1 MVRPSMNLNPTRN
14 PSLRGTDSDALMK
27 MTLGPGVMV
36 AAAFVGPGTVTT
48 ASVAGAS
55 SGISLLWAVA
65 ISVLATIVLQELSIR
80 SALSTDQDLAPLIR
94 QFGDDRGWAV
104 PVAILI
110 LCSVGLGNA
119 VYQSGNLV
127 GAALGLSGATPI
139 SFIAAV
145 LAAGT
150 FAAVLIVID
159 RYRLLERIML
169 ILVGL
174 MTGVLIGLAVACLPE
189 LMAAHRQVLDTA
201 QNLDVTLVLA
211 LIGTT
216 VVPYNLFLHAT
227 AVRRRW
233 SGMALTDA
241 LRQARR
247 ESVFAISMGGVVT
260 AAIMIVATVVIAGD
274 TSRPALE
281 ALQMGIDQRFPGAGR
296 WAIGMGL
303 FAAGLTSAIAAPVA
317 AGWAVCGVMG
327 WDSSSGSKAF
337 KGVALA
343 VLAVGL
349 SFALVSAR
357 PVALIVLAQATNA
370 VLLPFVALVLLA
382 IVNSP
387 LIPGDYRN
395 GPQQNLMVMGVTAIV
410 ITLAT
415 IKLFSVFA

>member
-1 MVRPSMNLNPTRN
+1 
-14 PSLRGTDSDALMK
+14 MK

-119 VYQSGNLV
+119 AYQSGNLV

-189 LMAAHRQVLDTA
+189 LMAAHHQVLDTA
-201 QNLDVTLVLA
+201 QSLDVTLVLA

-281 ALQMGIDQRFPGAGR
+281 ALQTGIDQRFPGAGR

-349 SFALVSAR
+349 SFALFSAR

-395 GPQQNLMVMGVTAIV
+395 GPRQNLMVMGVIAVV

>member
-1 MVRPSMNLNPTRN
+1 
-14 PSLRGTDSDALMK
+14 MK

-65 ISVLATIVLQELSIR
+65 ISVMATIVLQELSIR

-110 LCSVGLGNA
+110 LCSVGLDNA
-119 VYQSGNLV
+119 AYQSGNLA

-139 SFIAAV
+139 SFTAAL

-281 ALQMGIDQRFPGAGR
+281 ALQTGIDQRFPGAGR

-349 SFALVSAR
+349 SFALFSAR

-395 GPQQNLMVMGVTAIV
+395 GPRQNLMVMGVIAVV

>member
-1 MVRPSMNLNPTRN
+1 
-14 PSLRGTDSDALMK
+14 MK
-27 MTLGPGVMV
+27 FTLGPGVMV

-55 SGISLLWAVA
+55 SGITLLWAVA

-80 SALSTDQDLAPLIR
+80 SALSTNQDLAPLIR

-119 VYQSGNLV
+119 AYQSGNLV

-139 SFIAAV
+139 SFITAV

-159 RYRLLERIML
+159 RYRLLERVML

-174 MTGVLIGLAVACLPE
+174 MTFALECLAIACLPE
-189 LMAAHRQVLDTA
+189 LMPAHRAVSA
-201 QNLDVTLVLA
+201 NAPSVDVTLVLA

-233 SGMALTDA
+233 SGMDLPEA
-241 LRQARR
+241 LREARR

-343 VLAVGL
+343 VLTAGL
-349 SFALVSAR
+349 SFALFSSR

-387 LIPGDYRN
+387 LIPDDYRN
-395 GPQQNLMVMGVTAIV
+395 GSRQNLMAAGVIV
-410 ITLAT
+410 VVLTLAV
-415 IKLFSVFA
+415 IKLFSVLG

>member
-1 MVRPSMNLNPTRN
+1 
-14 PSLRGTDSDALMK
+14 

-80 SALSTDQDLAPLIR
+80 SALSTDQDLATLIR

-119 VYQSGNLV
+119 AYQSGNLV

-201 QNLDVTLVLA
+201 QSLDVTLVLA

-233 SGMALTDA
+233 SGMDLPEA
-241 LRQARR
+241 LREARR

-349 SFALVSAR
+349 SFALFSAR

-395 GPQQNLMVMGVTAIV
+395 GPRQNLMVMGVIAVV

>member
-1 MVRPSMNLNPTRN
+1 
-14 PSLRGTDSDALMK
+14 MK

-48 ASVAGAS
+48 AAVAGAS
-55 SGISLLWAVA
+55 SGVSLLWAVA

-80 SALSTDQDLAPLIR
+80 SALSTNQDLAPLIR

-119 VYQSGNLV
+119 AYQSGNLV

-139 SFIAAV
+139 SFITAV

-189 LMAAHRQVLDTA
+189 LMTAHRQVLDTA
-201 QNLDVTLVLA
+201 QSLDVTLVLA

-233 SGMALTDA
+233 SGMDLPEA
-241 LRQARR
+241 LREARR

-349 SFALVSAR
+349 SFALFSAR

-395 GPQQNLMVMGVTAIV
+395 GPRQNLMVMGVIAVV